1 MTDPKRTNTTLRRMV
16 AARDRKLAAL
26 TAENRAARAELVEAV
41 RLAKQLARENA
52 ALRNNI
58 EVLQRPHHVAKR
70 EETALHAIRMLA
82 HIKPR
87 AQEIMDLIGSYEHW
101 TRRTL

>member
-1 MTDPKRTNTTLRRMV
+1 MKAPRRTNATLRGMV
-16 AARDRKLAAL
+16 ARRDDKIAAL
-26 TAENRAARAELVEAV
+26 IAENRAARAELAEAV

-87 AQEIMDLIGSYEHW
+87 AREIMDLIGSYEHW

>member
-1 MTDPKRTNTTLRRMV
+1 MKAPRRTNATLRGMV
-16 AARDRKLAAL
+16 ARRDDKIAAL
-26 TAENRAARAELVEAV
+26 IAENRAARAELAEAV

-70 EETALHAIRMLA
+70 EENALHAIRMLA

-87 AQEIMDLIGSYEHW
+87 AREIMDLIGSYEHW

>member
-1 MTDPKRTNTTLRRMV
+1 MTTPKRTNSTLRRMV
-16 AARDRKLAAL
+16 AARDKKIAAL
-26 TAENRAARAELVEAV
+26 IAENLAARAELADAI
-41 RLAKQLARENA
+41 RLAKQIARENA

-87 AQEIMDLIGSYEHW
+87 AREIMDLIDSYEHW

>member
-1 MTDPKRTNTTLRRMV
+1 MKAPRRTNATLRGMV
-16 AARDRKLAAL
+16 ARRDYKITAL
-26 TAENRAARAELVEAV
+26 IAENRAARAELAEAV

-87 AQEIMDLIGSYEHW
+87 AREIMDLIGSYEHW